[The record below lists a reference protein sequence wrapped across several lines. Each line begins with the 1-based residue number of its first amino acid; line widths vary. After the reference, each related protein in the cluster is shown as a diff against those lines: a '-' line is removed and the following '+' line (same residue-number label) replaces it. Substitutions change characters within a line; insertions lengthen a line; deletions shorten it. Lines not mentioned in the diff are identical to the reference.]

1 MATPSISLSDMGSVD
16 SPIFVFT
23 STPDTPA

>member
-1 MATPSISLSDMGSVD
+1 MATPSISLSDMSSVD

-23 STPDTPA
+23 TTPDTTA